1 MKVQTKLKQFT
12 TLVKGKVK
20 AKARRKTKMMLY
32 TSHKSLSQIWPSD
45 KDADA
50 TPESNTEIVVTKS
63 TNKNYK
69 TNDQINKSTLYPIL
83 PLLPNYFLFITIA
96 QTPVFSVLYTS

>member
-12 TLVKGKVK
+12 TLVKGKAK
-20 AKARRKTKMMLY
+20 AKARARAKFRRKTKMMLY
-32 TSHKSLSQIWPSD
+32 TSHNNHSQIWPLD

-50 TPESNTEIVVTKS
+50 APKFSTEIVVTKS
-63 TNKNYK
+63 INKNYK

-96 QTPVFSVLYTS
+96 